1 MAPGGF
7 FVSGRSSPGG
17 RCHLPCRQDLTQNS
31 HPLAQSCCPAAAPR
45 CSGQNLIQKLHPSP
59 VFRAFPPYQPGPYT
73 KTAASPAAVPFRP
86 SDTLHKNC
94 SRPVSAH
101 FDTIP
106 LRARHYSTPGLT
118 QKLHPFPTF
127 PHVFTKSVFFALRS
141 PKSSPSPSLF
151 PRSSCFLAPADPS
164 EPGSLHKNA
173 SLRPPSPLVRMME
186 QDRKKFWR
194 LLHGCV

>member
-1 MAPGGF
+1 M
-7 FVSGRSSPGG
+7 
-17 RCHLPCRQDLTQNS
+17 T
-31 HPLAQSCCPAAAPR
+31 AA
-45 CSGQNLIQKLHPSP
+45 
-59 VFRAFPPYQPGPYT
+59 VFRAAGRTLHKIRTPAADTFSRSCFAALRPKPYTKTAPLPVFWPFLPYQPEPYT

-127 PHVFTKSVFFALRS
+127 PHVFTKSVFFALRP
-141 PKSSPSPSLF
+141 PKSPPSPSLL

-164 EPGSLHKNA
+164 GPGSLHKNA
-173 SLRPPSPLVRMME
+173 SLRPLCPLVRMTE
-186 QDRKKFWR
+186 QGRKKFWR